1 MNIININNKE
11 ITKDYVFFTSECTTY
26 ANERKVPTQDIKVL
40 LKRCTAICKKLKES
54 GCKVSHKYK
63 TRKEIADNANQYE
76 KEVTEY
82 NHNFSMLVNY
92 ATWITSKP
100 LPVGTSDN
108 EELNT
113 MYNFRNEC
121 MKALYRNTMISKVNE
136 FARKL
141 EELENNLQDGECPYN
156 SVYF

>member
-1 MNIININNKE
+1 MDIITITNKE
-11 ITKDYVFFTSECTTY
+11 ITNDYVFFTSNSTTY
-26 ANERKVPTQDIKVL
+26 ANERKVPTHDIKAL
-40 LKRCTAICKKLKES
+40 LKRCTSICKDLKAN

-63 TRKEIADNANQYE
+63 TRKEIADNVTQYE
-76 KEVTEY
+76 KEITDY

-136 FARKL
+136 FAHKL
-141 EELENNLQDGECPYN
+141 DELEGSLQDGDCSYS